1 MTAPAPRT
9 PGVDEAWIGL
19 GANLGDREDALQ
31 RALDAFPELE
41 VVGPVVETEPW
52 GIREQPWFLNTVA
65 RLRWRS
71 GARALLARCLRVEES
86 LGRVRAERNGP
97 RTIDLD
103 VLVCGPGRL
112 DEPGLT
118 VPHGGIAAR
127 RSVLEP
133 WAPVAGGL
141 LVPGL
146 PATIEVLRDRLA
158 ADPAQGVRPWSPR
171 EPADAGPPVQS
182 HDADRWRKR
191 WPASR

>member
-1 MTAPAPRT
+1 MTTPASRT

-19 GANLGDREDALQ
+19 GANLGDREEALR
-31 RALDAFPELE
+31 RALDAFPEVE

-52 GIREQPWFLNTVA
+52 GIRDQPWFLNTVA
-65 RLRWRS
+65 RVQWRG

-97 RTIDLD
+97 RTLDLD
-103 VLVCGPGRL
+103 VLVCGPGLL

-118 VPHGGIAAR
+118 VPHRGIATR

-133 WAPVAGGL
+133 WAPVADGL

-146 PATIEVLRDRLA
+146 DETIEALRERMAGDA
-158 ADPAQGVRPWSPR
+158 SQGVRPWPAR
-171 EPADAGPPVQS
+171 DPADAGPPVQS